1 MSEQLKFYKGNESNL
16 PSVFEVGAIYH
27 CLDTGNTYLA
37 TSATTTKLFATNVL
51 TLADLG
57 IEASAGEL
65 NYMDGVTSN
74 VQDQFDA
81 IPKIYIQND
90 EPTDAPEGSLWI
102 DLDAVSE
109 WEAVTSVAGKTG
121 AVTLE
126 PGDVG
131 AAPVSHA
138 SSSAT
143 YGSANNTNYGH
154 VRLSASTS
162 STSGVTSGYAATPSA
177 VKSAYDLANGK
188 PDLGSTT
195 PSALGIASAGSATT
209 AAKSDHIH
217 PMQTKTVYATSS
229 TSASTGTKIA
239 TTVESIAFSLVQ
251 GARVSVKFSNANTTT
266 SLTYLNVNSTGAKL
280 VRWRGATLT
289 SNQYWASGQVVDFI
303 YDGSY
308 WNMIGA
314 AQDNSGTSGVSSL
327 TDLGVTATAT
337 ELNYV
342 DGVTSA
348 IQTQLDGKADSSHTQ
363 AASTITSGT
372 FPTTYIYAKTGT
384 DYTTGRIRNIKASTT
399 DLTAGTSTLN
409 SGDIYLVYE

>member
-229 TSASTGTKIA
+229 TGASTGTKLA
-239 TTVESIAFSLVQ
+239 TTVEDIAFSLVQ

-266 SLTYLNVNSTGAKL
+266 SSTYLNVNSTGAKL

-348 IQTQLDGKADSSHTQ
+348 IQTQLDGKASSSHTQ
-363 AASTITSGT
+363 AASTITTGT
-372 FPTTYIYAKTGT
+372 FPTPYIYAKTGA
-384 DYTTGRIRNIKASTT
+384 DYTTGRIRNIKA
-399 DLTAGTSTLN
+399 GTSIPTSLAN
-409 SGDIYLVYE
+409 GDIYLVIE

>member
-16 PSVFEVGAIYH
+16 PSVLETGAIYH

-37 TSATTTKLFATNVL
+37 TSATTKKLFATNVL

-81 IPKIYIQND
+81 IPKIYVQNN
-90 EPTDAPEGSLWI
+90 EPPADAPEGSLWV
-102 DLDAVSE
+102 DLDAASE
-109 WEAVTSVAGKTG
+109 WLTDIA
-121 AVTLE
+121 
-126 PGDVG
+126 
-131 AAPVSHA
+131 
-138 SSSAT
+138 
-143 YGSANNTNYGH
+143 
-154 VRLSASTS
+154 
-162 STSGVTSGYAATPSA
+162 PSA
-177 VKSAYDLANGK
+177 
-188 PDLGSTT
+188 P
-195 PSALGIASAGSATT
+195 GIAAAGTSTEVAR
-209 AAKSDHIH
+209 ADHIH

-229 TSASTGTKIA
+229 TGASSGTKIA

-266 SLTYLNVNSTGAKL
+266 SSTYLNVNSTGAKL

-289 SNQYWASGQVVDFI
+289 SNQYWASGQVVDFV

-314 AQDNSGTSGVSSL
+314 AQDNSGTNGVSSL

-348 IQTQLDGKADSSHTQ
+348 IQTQLNGKAASSHDQ
-363 AASTITSGT
+363 AASTITTGT
-372 FPTTYIYAKTGT
+372 FPTTAIYAKTGT
-384 DYTTGRIRNIKASTT
+384 DYTTGRIRNIKA
-399 DLTAGTSTLN
+399 GTSDPTSLAN
-409 SGDIYLVYE
+409 GDIYLVYE

>member
-37 TSATTTKLFATNVL
+37 TSASTLQIFSTNK
-51 TLADLG
+51 
-57 IEASAGEL
+57 
-65 NYMDGVTSN
+65 
-74 VQDQFDA
+74 
-81 IPKIYIQND
+81 KIYVQND

-126 PGDVG
+126 PSDVG

-188 PDLGSTT
+188 PDLGSTA

-266 SLTYLNVNSTGAKL
+266 SLTYLNVTGRLKL
-280 VRWRGATLT
+280 IW
-289 SNQYWASGQVVDFI
+289 SYPNVVAIVMLYSAVGI
-303 YDGSY
+303 YSPDISQEL
-308 WNMIGA
+308 NKVDVSENTA
-314 AQDNSGTSGVSSL
+314 PFSSL
-327 TDLGVTATAT
+327 
-337 ELNYV
+337 
-342 DGVTSA
+342 
-348 IQTQLDGKADSSHTQ
+348 K
-363 AASTITSGT
+363 IT
-372 FPTTYIYAKTGT
+372 
-384 DYTTGRIRNIKASTT
+384 
-399 DLTAGTSTLN
+399 L
-409 SGDIYLVYE
+409 